1 MLPADLLEKA
11 KEIHKD
17 KFDYS
22 KVEYKN
28 RLEKVEIVCR
38 THGSFFQSMKYHL
51 GGAGCLQC
59 ARDKQKNWIDNNIY
73 GIGKKWT

>member
-1 MLPADLLEKA
+1 MLPTDLLEKA

-38 THGSFFQSMKYHL
+38 THGSFFKV
-51 GGAGCLQC
+51 
-59 ARDKQKNWIDNNIY
+59 
-73 GIGKKWT
+73 